1 MRGFAIKEIKE
12 DLEIMSYHYDV
23 CGFTYKIRNHNS
35 LDVKEITI
43 LSPSIVSSLVLYS
56 FDKKYKKIL
65 EAYLTSLQEDDDST
79 EGYLMMALD
88 EIARL
93 RNILIKKYHDYLKKD
108 AETKMLQKLKILEN
122 EIRSK
127 IVDIKLIKE
136 QEMVHTNISEKGKSR

>member
-1 MRGFAIKEIKE
+1 MKSFAIKEIEE
-12 DLEIMSYHYDV
+12 DLEIMSYHYDLS
-23 CGFTYKIRNHNS
+23 GFTYKIRNHNS

-43 LSPSIVSSLVLYS
+43 LSPSIVSHLVLYS

-65 EAYLTSLQEDDDST
+65 EAYLVSLQDDDDST

-93 RNILIKKYHDYLKKD
+93 RSILIEKYHAYLKKD
-108 AETKMLQKLKILEN
+108 AETKMLKKLKILEN

-136 QEMVHTNISEKGKSR
+136 QEMVHTNIEEKGKSR